1 MAQIETQTLI
11 HQYPLIDTHCHFD
24 APPFAGHCEEAWAQ
38 ARSQGVAA
46 MLVPAVSEQNFAAV
60 LALSAQ
66 EGIYAALG
74 LHPLFVAQHTESALA
89 CLETLL
95 TQHAA
100 GALCTDDGR
109 ALKVSAIGEIGLDLW
124 MPEPDLARQITL
136 LRAQLALANRFALPV
151 VLHSRKSH
159 DLLLRELRRCPP
171 ARGGVLHGF
180 SGSLQQAQAFVA
192 LGLCI
197 GVGGVISYARAQ
209 KTRRTVAALP
219 LECLVLET
227 DAPDMPLSGYQG
239 QPNRPERVQQVFQA
253 LCELRSESPDY
264 IAEIVYKNSV
274 KMLNL

>member
-1 MAQIETQTLI
+1 MTF
-11 HQYPLIDTHCHFD
+11 IDTHCHFD
-24 APPFAGHCEEAWAQ
+24 APPFATEGAVAWAQ
-38 ARSQGVAA
+38 AREQGVAA
-46 MLVPAVSEQNFAAV
+46 MLVPAVSRHNFAPV

-66 EGIYAALG
+66 AGIYAALG
-74 LHPLFVAQHTESALA
+74 LHPLFVAQHDDAALET
-89 CLETLL
+89 LQTLL

-100 GALCTDDGR
+100 GALFTDDGR
-109 ALKVSAIGEIGLDLW
+109 PMKVAAIGEIGLDLW
-124 MPEPDLARQITL
+124 MPEPDLPRQLML

-151 VLHSRKSH
+151 ILHSRKSH
-159 DLLLRELRRCPP
+159 DVLLRELRQCPP

-192 LGLCI
+192 LGLSI
-197 GVGGVISYARAQ
+197 GVGGVISYTRAQ

-239 QPNRPERVQQVFQA
+239 QPNRPERVRQVFQA
-253 LCELRSESPDY
+253 LCELRSETADD

-274 KMLNL
+274 RLLNL